1 MKQIARTIIGTVLG
15 WQVRRLRAMHS
26 FKIVGVVGSIGK
38 TSTKLAIAQTLGHKY
53 RVQYQS
59 GNYNDLVSVPLVFF
73 GQTMPA
79 LFNPFAWLKLL
90 FQNELMLRKA
100 YPYDVV
106 VVELGTDGPGQ
117 IASFQAY
124 LQLDIAV
131 VTAITPEHME
141 FFADINAVAREELS
155 VSNYAETMVVN
166 ADFVNADHRALLSA
180 TRTYSISQTADYEA
194 RAITYTPTGITFN
207 VVYTSE
213 PIQST
218 VTIRAFSEAHIHSA
232 LAAAAV
238 ARMSGLSADEIPEAL
253 SRITPVAGR
262 MQMLNGIKNSKIIDD
277 SYNASPEATRDA
289 LNTIYRI
296 EAPQKIA
303 LLGNMNELGSFTEQA
318 HQELGNY
325 CDSNQLDEVIT
336 LGPDANKF
344 LAPAAIKNGC
354 KVTTCS
360 SPYEAGRYL
369 SSILQEGALI
379 LAKGSQNGVFAE
391 EALKPL
397 LADTADSVLLVRQ
410 SPYWLGVKSSQFPDA
425 ER

>member
-1 MKQIARTIIGTVLG
+1 MKQIARKIIGTILG

-53 RVQYQS
+53 RVRYQS

-90 FQNELMLRKA
+90 FQNELLLRKA

-117 IASFQAY
+117 IASFHAY
-124 LQLDIAV
+124 LQLNIAV

-141 FFADINAVAREELS
+141 FFDDINAVAREELS
-155 VSNYAETMVVN
+155 VSSYAETMVVN
-166 ADFVNADHRALLSA
+166 ADFVDIDHRALLPA

-194 RAITYTPTGITFN
+194 RAITYTSAGIDFN
-207 VVYTSE
+207 VAYTNEPSE
-213 PIQST
+213 SQVS
-218 VTIRAFSEAHIHSA
+218 IRAFSEAHIHSA

-238 ARMSGLSADEIPEAL
+238 ARMCGFLADEIPEAL

-262 MQMLNGIKNSKIIDD
+262 MQMLAGIKNSKIIDD
-277 SYNASPEATRDA
+277 TYNASPEATRDA
-289 LNTIYRI
+289 LNTMYRI
-296 EAPQKIA
+296 EAPQKIV
-303 LLGNMNELGSFTEQA
+303 LLGNMNELGTFSEQA
-318 HQELGNY
+318 HQEIGDY

-354 KVTTCS
+354 KVTTCT
-360 SPYEAGRYL
+360 SPYEAGNYIA
-369 SSILQEGALI
+369 SILSDGALV

-397 LADTADSVLLVRQ
+397 LADITNTELLVRQ
-410 SPYWLGVKSSQFPDA
+410 TPYWLGVKSSQFPDA